1 MIYLASPY
9 SDLSWQT
16 RDWRWRRVCSAAAS
30 LMRKGYIIFSPIAHT
45 RPIAAFGLPGGWDF
59 WERFDREFIAAA
71 AELWVLTLPGWEES
85 KGVQAEIQIAVDA
98 GKPVFTVDP
107 VTLRR
112 TLYIGKAT
120 ECPQSNT

>member
-9 SDLSWQT
+9 SDPKFRT
-16 RDWRWRRVCSAAAS
+16 RHARWGAVCNAAAS
-30 LMRKGYIIFSPIAHT
+30 LMRDGHIIFSPIAHT
-45 RPIAAFGLPGGWDF
+45 HPIAAFGLPKGWDF
-59 WERFDREFIAAA
+59 WERFDREFIEVA
-71 AELWVLTLPGWEES
+71 AELWILTLPGWEES
-85 KGVQAEIQIAVDA
+85 KGVQAEIQIAVDS

-120 ECPQSNT
+120 E